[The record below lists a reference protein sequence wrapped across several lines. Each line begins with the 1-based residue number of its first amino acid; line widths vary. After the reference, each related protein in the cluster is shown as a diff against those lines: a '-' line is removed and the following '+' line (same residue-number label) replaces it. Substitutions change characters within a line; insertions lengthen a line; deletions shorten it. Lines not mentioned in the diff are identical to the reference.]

1 MGSKYRVLSFGFFMS
16 TTFLI
21 IGGFEQGTV
30 PSWASGL
37 FLVSFLN
44 LAFPF
49 D

>member
-1 MGSKYRVLSFGFFMS
+1 VGSKYRVLSFGFFMS

-21 IGGFEQGTV
+21 IGGIEGAV
-30 PSWASGL
+30 PTWASGL

-44 LAFPF
+44 LALPL